1 MESWLLPFAN
11 NLKKL
16 REEAN
21 LSLRELGEEL
31 GISKSAL
38 HQYENA
44 LADPSLTSLKKIAN
58 YFDVD
63 INWLIGETPIR
74 GVKKIAK

>member
-1 MESWLLPFAN
+1 MENWLLPFAN

-38 HQYENA
+38 HQ
-44 LADPSLTSLKKIAN
+44 I
-58 YFDVD
+58 
-63 INWLIGETPIR
+63 
-74 GVKKIAK
+74 